1 MKYRSVALL
10 MAVISVMPMN
20 AQEKRTMTVGQ
31 LFELVESNS
40 KTLQTQKTSVEFASK
55 GIEAAKS
62 QRLPDINTSLSV
74 SYNGNVLITNR
85 HFGDAQGYSVP
96 HFGNSF
102 ALEAQQVVYAGGAI
116 DAGIRMAKLQKEQAV
131 VNEQLTR
138 EQQRFLVL
146 AQYLDLFKI
155 SNRMQVYEKNIELT
169 NRLIEDIK
177 AKHEEGMAL
186 RNDVTRYELQME
198 NLRLGLR
205 KLQDQR
211 AILNYQLCNTL
222 GLAQETEIIPSVD
235 FGTTNSSLSN
245 WQSEA
250 LSNSPML
257 QQTQLGKQMATEG
270 LRLAKSE
277 MLPKIA
283 LVAADN
289 FNGPFTYDIPPK
301 NINYNYW
308 FVGVGVKYSLS
319 SLFKSNKKVQ
329 QARITSRQK
338 EEAHA
343 VAQEQL
349 SNQVQQAYTLY
360 QQAYAEL
367 ETQQKSVQ
375 LAQQNYEV
383 VNNRYLSQLALITD
397 MLDASNIKLNAE
409 LQEVDA
415 RTNIVYHYYQMKY
428 ITGTL

>member
-1 MKYRSVALL
+1 MV
-10 MAVISVMPMN
+10 VIGAMPMK
-20 AQEKRTMTVGQ
+20 AQEKRTITVGQ

-62 QRLPDINTSLSV
+62 QRLPDINTSLCV
-74 SYNGNVLITNR
+74 SYNGNVLITDR
-85 HFGDAQGYSVP
+85 DFGDANGYSVP

-116 DAGIRMAKLQKEQAV
+116 DAGIRMAMLQKEQAIAS
-131 VNEQLTR
+131 EQQTR

-155 SNRMQVYEKNIELT
+155 GNRMQVYEKNIELT
-169 NRLIEDIK
+169 AHLIEDIK

-198 NLRLGLR
+198 DLRLGLR

-222 GLAQETEIIPSVD
+222 GLAQETEIVPAVEYD
-235 FGTTNSSLSN
+235 TTNTSLSN

-250 LSNSPML
+250 LSNSPLL
-257 QQTQLGKQMATEG
+257 QQTQIGKQMATEG

-289 FNGPFTYDIPPK
+289 LSGPFSYDIPPK
-301 NINYNYW
+301 DINYNYW
-308 FVGVGVKYSLS
+308 FVGIGVKYSLS
-319 SLFKSNKKVQ
+319 SLFKSNKKIQ
-329 QARITSRQK
+329 QARINTRQTD
-338 EEAHA
+338 EAHA

-349 SNQVQQAYTLY
+349 SDQVQQAYTLY
-360 QQAYAEL
+360 QQAFAEL
-367 ETQQKSVQ
+367 DTQQKSVQ
-375 LAQQNYEV
+375 LARQNYEV
-383 VNNRYLSQLALITD
+383 VNSRYLAQLALITD

-415 RTNIVYHYYQMKY
+415 RTNIVYNYYKMKF

>member
-1 MKYRSVALL
+1 MKYRSIALL
-10 MAVISVMPMN
+10 MVVIGAMPMK
-20 AQEKRTMTVGQ
+20 AQEKRTITVGQ

-40 KTLQTQKTSVEFASK
+40 KTLQAQKTSVEFASK

-74 SYNGNVLITNR
+74 SYNGNVLITDR
-85 HFGDAQGYSVP
+85 HFGDAHGYSIP

-116 DAGIRMAKLQKEQAV
+116 DAGIRMAMLQKEQAIAS
-131 VNEQLTR
+131 EQQTR

-155 SNRMQVYEKNIELT
+155 GNRMQVYEKNIELT
-169 NRLIEDIK
+169 AHLIEDIK

-211 AILNYQLCNTL
+211 AVLNYQLCNTL
-222 GLAQETEIIPSVD
+222 GLSQETAIVPAVEFD
-235 FGTTNSSLSN
+235 TTNTSLNN
-245 WQSEA
+245 WQTEA
-250 LSNSPML
+250 LSNSPLL
-257 QQTQLGKQMATEG
+257 QQTQIGKQMATEE

-289 FNGPFTYDIPPK
+289 LNGPYTYDIPPK

-308 FVGVGVKYSLS
+308 FVGIGVKYSLS
-319 SLFKSNKKVQ
+319 SLFKSNKKIQ
-329 QARITSRQK
+329 QARINTHHTD
-338 EEAHA
+338 ETHA

-349 SNQVQQAYTLY
+349 NNQVQQAYTLY
-360 QQAYAEL
+360 QQAFAEL

-375 LAQQNYEV
+375 LARQNYEV

-415 RTNIVYHYYQMKY
+415 RTNIVYNYYKMKF

>member
-10 MAVISVMPMN
+10 MVVIGAMPMK
-20 AQEKRTMTVGQ
+20 AQEKRTITVGQ

-40 KTLQTQKTSVEFASK
+40 KTLQAQKTSVEFASK

-74 SYNGNVLITNR
+74 SYNGNVLITDR
-85 HFGDAQGYSVP
+85 HFGDANGYSVP

-116 DAGIRMAKLQKEQAV
+116 DAGIRMAMLQKEQAIAS
-131 VNEQLTR
+131 EQQTR

-155 SNRMQVYEKNIELT
+155 GNRMQVYEKNIELT
-169 NRLIEDIK
+169 AHLIEDIK

-198 NLRLGLR
+198 DLRLGLR

-222 GLAQETEIIPSVD
+222 GLAQETEIVPAVEYD
-235 FGTTNSSLSN
+235 TTNTSLSN

-250 LSNSPML
+250 LSNSPLL
-257 QQTQLGKQMATEG
+257 QQTQIGKQMATEG

-289 FNGPFTYDIPPK
+289 LSGPFSYDIPPK
-301 NINYNYW
+301 DINYNYW
-308 FVGVGVKYSLS
+308 FVGIGVKYSLS
-319 SLFKSNKKVQ
+319 SLFKSNKKIQ
-329 QARITSRQK
+329 QARINARHTD
-338 EEAHA
+338 EAHA

-349 SNQVQQAYTLY
+349 SDQVQQAYTLY
-360 QQAYAEL
+360 QQAFAEL
-367 ETQQKSVQ
+367 DTQQKSVQ
-375 LAQQNYEV
+375 LARQNYEV
-383 VNNRYLSQLALITD
+383 VNSRYLAQLALITD

-415 RTNIVYHYYQMKY
+415 RTNIVYNYYKMKF

>member
-10 MAVISVMPMN
+10 MVVIGAMPMK
-20 AQEKRTMTVGQ
+20 AQEKRTITVGQ

-40 KTLQTQKTSVEFASK
+40 KTLQTQKTSVEFAS
-55 GIEAAKS
+55 IEAAKS

-74 SYNGNVLITNR
+74 SYNGNVLITDR
-85 HFGDAQGYSVP
+85 HFGDAHGYSVP

-116 DAGIRMAKLQKEQAV
+116 DAGIRMAMLQKEQAIAS
-131 VNEQLTR
+131 EQQTR

-155 SNRMQVYEKNIELT
+155 GNRMQVYEKNIELT
-169 NRLIEDIK
+169 AHLIEDIK

-198 NLRLGLR
+198 DLRLGLR

-222 GLAQETEIIPSVD
+222 GLAQETEIVPAVEYD
-235 FGTTNSSLSN
+235 TTNTSLSN

-250 LSNSPML
+250 LSNSPLL
-257 QQTQLGKQMATEG
+257 QQTQIGKQMATEG

-289 FNGPFTYDIPPK
+289 LSGPFSYDIPPK
-301 NINYNYW
+301 DINYNYW
-308 FVGVGVKYSLS
+308 FVGIGVKYSLS
-319 SLFKSNKKVQ
+319 SLFKSNKKIQ
-329 QARITSRQK
+329 QARINTRHTD
-338 EEAHA
+338 EAHA

-360 QQAYAEL
+360 QQAFAEL
-367 ETQQKSVQ
+367 DTQQKSVQ
-375 LAQQNYEV
+375 LARQNYEV

-415 RTNIVYHYYQMKY
+415 RTNIVYNYYKMKF

>member
-10 MAVISVMPMN
+10 MVVIGAMPMK
-20 AQEKRTMTVGQ
+20 AQEKRTITVGQ

-74 SYNGNVLITNR
+74 SYNGNVLITDR
-85 HFGDAQGYSVP
+85 HFGDANGYSVP

-116 DAGIRMAKLQKEQAV
+116 DAGIRMAMLQKEQAIAS
-131 VNEQLTR
+131 EQQTR

-155 SNRMQVYEKNIELT
+155 GNRMQVYEKNIELT
-169 NRLIEDIK
+169 AHLIEDIK

-198 NLRLGLR
+198 DLRLGLR

-222 GLAQETEIIPSVD
+222 GLAQETEIVPAVEYD
-235 FGTTNSSLSN
+235 TTNTSLSN

-250 LSNSPML
+250 LSNSPLL
-257 QQTQLGKQMATEG
+257 QQTQIGKQMATEG

-289 FNGPFTYDIPPK
+289 LSGPFSYDIPPK
-301 NINYNYW
+301 DINYNYW
-308 FVGVGVKYSLS
+308 FVGIGVKYSLS
-319 SLFKSNKKVQ
+319 SLFKSNKKIQ
-329 QARITSRQK
+329 QARINTRQTD
-338 EEAHA
+338 EAHA

-349 SNQVQQAYTLY
+349 SDQVQQAYTLY
-360 QQAYAEL
+360 QQAFAEL
-367 ETQQKSVQ
+367 DTQQKSVQ
-375 LAQQNYEV
+375 LARQNYEV
-383 VNNRYLSQLALITD
+383 VNSRYLAQLALITD

-415 RTNIVYHYYQMKY
+415 RTNIVYNYYKMKF